1 MIRHGA
7 QVANQTV
14 ALDTDAE
21 ARKEREALA
30 WCNKISRKLDNKR
43 SKTKRQGGGVMRIVI
58 DSREQ
63 APFHFH
69 GYDAEVAPGTLQAGD
84 YSLYGLESLVA
95 VERKS
100 LSDLVACLGRE
111 RERFERELER
121 LRGFES
127 AAVVVES
134 PMADLAL
141 GQYRSALN
149 PKAAYESVVAFMC
162 RYRLTFYFAQDR
174 RGAERFTYSFLR
186 HFLRTVERRYAAVA
200 LTKAHPPSS
209 LVVS

>member
-1 MIRHGA
+1 
-7 QVANQTV
+7 
-14 ALDTDAE
+14 
-21 ARKEREALA
+21 
-30 WCNKISRKLDNKR
+30 
-43 SKTKRQGGGVMRIVI
+43 MRIVV
-58 DSREQ
+58 DTREQ
-63 APFHFH
+63 MQFPF
-69 GYDAEVAPGTLQAGD
+69 AEYQVEVVEGTLTAGD
-84 YSLYGLESLVA
+84 YSLAGLESLVA

-100 LSDLVACLGRE
+100 LPDLVACLGRE
-111 RERFERELER
+111 RPRFERELER

-174 RGAERFTYSFLR
+174 RGAERFTFSFLR
-186 HFLRTVERRYAAVA
+186 HYLRTVERRYQAVA
-200 LTKAHPPSS
+200 NGRAA
-209 LVVS
+209 

>member
-1 MIRHGA
+1 
-7 QVANQTV
+7 
-14 ALDTDAE
+14 
-21 ARKEREALA
+21 
-30 WCNKISRKLDNKR
+30 
-43 SKTKRQGGGVMRIVI
+43 MRIVV

-63 APFHFH
+63 APFTFTEY
-69 GYDAEVAPGTLQAGD
+69 GVEVSQDTLQAGD
-84 YSLYGLESLVA
+84 YSLVGLESLVA

-100 LSDLVACLGRE
+100 LPDLVACLGRE
-111 RERFERELER
+111 RDRFERELER

-134 PMADLAL
+134 PLADLAL

-174 RGAERFTYSFLR
+174 RGAERFTFSFLR
-186 HFLRTVERRYAAVA
+186 HYWRTVERRYQAVA
-200 LTKAHPPSS
+200 KSKAA
-209 LVVS
+209 

>member
-1 MIRHGA
+1 
-7 QVANQTV
+7 V
-14 ALDTDAE
+14 
-21 ARKEREALA
+21 
-30 WCNKISRKLDNKR
+30 KI
-43 SKTKRQGGGVMRIVI
+43 VV

-63 APFHFH
+63 APFSFAN
-69 GYDAEVAPGTLQAGD
+69 YDAEVVEGALTAGD
-84 YSLYGLESLVA
+84 YSLVGLESLVA

-100 LSDLVACLGRE
+100 LPDLVACLGRE
-111 RERFERELER
+111 RPRFERELER

-134 PMADLAL
+134 PMSALAL
-141 GQYRSALN
+141 GEYRSALN

-186 HFLRTVERRYAAVA
+186 HFIRTVERRYEAVVKVYKKDTPARRGTAA
-200 LTKAHPPSS
+200 
-209 LVVS
+209 

>member
-1 MIRHGA
+1 M
-7 QVANQTV
+7 
-14 ALDTDAE
+14 
-21 ARKEREALA
+21 
-30 WCNKISRKLDNKR
+30 KI
-43 SKTKRQGGGVMRIVI
+43 VV

-63 APFHFH
+63 AAFPFT
-69 GYDAEVAPGTLQAGD
+69 GYDAYVTQGTLTAGD
-84 YSLYGLESLVA
+84 YSLAGLESLVA

-100 LSDLVACLGRE
+100 LPDLVACLGRE
-111 RERFERELER
+111 RDRFVRELER

-134 PMADLAL
+134 PISALAL
-141 GQYRSALN
+141 GEYRSAMA

-186 HFLRTVERRYAAVA
+186 HYQRTVERRYQAV
-200 LTKAHPPSS
+200 TKAQAPTTTSGAAA
-209 LVVS
+209 

>member
-1 MIRHGA
+1 M
-7 QVANQTV
+7 T
-14 ALDTDAE
+14 
-21 ARKEREALA
+21 
-30 WCNKISRKLDNKR
+30 
-43 SKTKRQGGGVMRIVI
+43 
-58 DSREQ
+58 
-63 APFHFH
+63 
-69 GYDAEVAPGTLQAGD
+69 AGD
-84 YSLYGLESLVA
+84 YSLAGLESLVA

-100 LSDLVACLGRE
+100 LPDLVACLGRE

-162 RYRLTFYFAQDR
+162 RYRITFYFAQDR
-174 RGAERFTYSFLR
+174 RGAERFTFSFLR
-186 HFLRTVERRYAAVA
+186 HFQRTIVRRYAAATKSQAPAKEVA
-200 LTKAHPPSS
+200 A
-209 LVVS
+209 